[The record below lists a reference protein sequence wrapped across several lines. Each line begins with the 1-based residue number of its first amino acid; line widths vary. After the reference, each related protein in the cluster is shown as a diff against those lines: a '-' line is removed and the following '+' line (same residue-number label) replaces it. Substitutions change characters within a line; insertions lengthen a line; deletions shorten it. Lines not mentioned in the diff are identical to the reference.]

1 MQASG
6 GSFLSSADARS
17 VQPSP
22 PRTRRGAAVPCK
34 QGSQGRRR
42 RHSICALREQQLVG
56 RAARSGALP
65 SMPPASCTKR
75 SLVRAHAAGH
85 ARRSDRPV
93 SRSHAPDG
101 TPSTRWRGGG
111 ERGDAAYG
119 VDDARR
125 RDGGPDRRPGA
136 GPAGPP
142 PAAASNPAGPAHGG
156 TAPHTR
162 SPPSR
167 RGRAAAG

>member
-1 MQASG
+1 M
-6 GSFLSSADARS
+6 
-17 VQPSP
+17 
-22 PRTRRGAAVPCK
+22 PCK

-42 RHSICALREQQLVG
+42 RHSICAPESSSLWAG
-56 RAARSGALP
+56 
-65 SMPPASCTKR
+65 PPAAAHCPQCRRRPVAPKEAPPGTR
-75 SLVRAHAAGH
+75 LARAHAAGH
-85 ARRSDRPV
+85 ARRGDRPV

-101 TPSTRWRGGG
+101 APST
-111 ERGDAAYG
+111 AM
-119 VDDARR
+119 ARR
-125 RDGGPDRRPGA
+125 RRARRRGVWRRRRRGGGPDRRPGA

-142 PAAASNPAGPAHGG
+142 PAAASNPAHGG